1 MTAIDNKL
9 KRKISI
15 LNRLM
20 GIPKGQ
26 TYSLLKSRGKV
37 SLMTPNDKVKS
48 GALTKDEMVRL
59 LDTYVKGMEDYR
71 DRVKIRKQITRSR
84 S

>member
-1 MTAIDNKL
+1 MRDIDKKL
-9 KRKISI
+9 KRKLSI

-26 TYSLLKSRGKV
+26 TYSLMRSPGNKV

-48 GALTKDEMVRL
+48 GALTKDQMLSV
-59 LDTYVKGMEDYR
+59 LDSYVKGMEDYR
-71 DRVKIRKQITRSR
+71 DRVKIRKQITR
-84 S
+84 